1 MKFFYLL
8 ACRVNDFGG
17 FVHLATE
24 QLGHGFEAAVYGLLY
39 AYAVVLRGF
48 FQHPIGDFAFIS
60 WVAYAD
66 A

>member
-1 MKFFYLL
+1 M
-8 ACRVNDFGG
+8 NDFGG

-39 AYAVVLRGF
+39 AYAVVLRGL
-48 FQHPIGDFAFIS
+48 FQYPVGDFAFIS